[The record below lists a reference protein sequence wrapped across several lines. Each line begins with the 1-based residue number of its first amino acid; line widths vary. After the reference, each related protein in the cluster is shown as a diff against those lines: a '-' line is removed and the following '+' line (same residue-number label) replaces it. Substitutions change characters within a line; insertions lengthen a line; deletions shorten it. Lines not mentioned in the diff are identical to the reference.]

1 MYCVLIYMDKNFI
14 FLQNN
19 IYSKLQGYKSYVNL
33 KNNVVGN
40 KKKPK
45 MFQITIRLKQVDRSD
60 RGRK

>member
-1 MYCVLIYMDKNFI
+1 MYCVLIYVDKNFI

-40 KKKPK
+40 KKTPK
-45 MFQITIRLKQVDRSD
+45 CFKLQFD
-60 RGRK
+60 